1 MKKRM
6 TISLGWLLVLC
17 MLLSVCTAS
26 AQPIQNRQPWLYGA
40 EETDGDVILA
50 GHRGYHETAKENTV
64 AAFLAAAEAGFSWVE
79 LDIRVTGDGVMVLS
93 HNDEVNMYDH
103 GAPVHF
109 IFYHS
114 NYDDVKDYTWDEEG
128 KYPLATLP
136 EALEALKPL
145 DMTIIFDLKYGRR
158 EDAFQAAID
167 AGLEDRIYLSFG
179 STESAMSWA
188 DILKQHSTTG
198 VRLIPTDY
206 AGTKLLMET
215 LPNPI
220 IADVNA
226 KLVLRDDTHKLALS
240 NSLAANLPMMMS
252 GCDWNNQAVW
262 SVVPGGVMANDELNL
277 TVDQFREALTYDK
290 TAPCKLEAAVMQG
303 ELKIGEQVISGV
315 KSDRTDAAGYIY
327 VYSKDPTI
335 VTIRQQTFGN
345 DASFLAEGIAP
356 GTTEIRAFTGSGAF
370 VDIPV
375 TVLNQIADPTEGA

>member
-6 TISLGWLLVLC
+6 TISMGWLLVLC

-40 EETDGDVILA
+40 EETGDDVVIA
-50 GHRGYHETAKENTV
+50 AHRGYHETVQANTI
-64 AAFLAAAEAGFSWVE
+64 AAFQAAAEAGFPWVE
-79 LDIRVTGDGVMVLS
+79 LDIRATADGVMVLS

-103 GAPVHF
+103 GEPVHF
-109 IFYHS
+109 IFYYS
-114 NYDDVKDYTWDEEG
+114 NYNDVKDYTWDAEG
-128 KYPLATLP
+128 KYPLDTLP
-136 EALEALKPL
+136 EALEALKSL
-145 DMTIIFDLKYGRR
+145 DMTIIFDLKYGKR

-179 STESAMSWA
+179 STESAKGWA

-226 KLVLRDDTHKLALS
+226 KLALRDDTHRLALS

-252 GCDWNNQAVW
+252 GCDRNNQAVW

-290 TAPCKLEAAVMQG
+290 TAPCTLEAAVMQG

-375 TVLNQIADPTEGA
+375 TVLNQIAEPNEGA

>member
-1 MKKRM
+1 MKKRL

-40 EETDGDVILA
+40 EETEDDVVIA
-50 GHRGYHETAKENTV
+50 AHRGYHETVQANTI
-64 AAFLAAAEAGFSWVE
+64 AAFQAAAEAGFPWVE
-79 LDIRVTGDGVMVLS
+79 LDIRATADGVMVLS

-103 GAPVHF
+103 GEPVHF
-109 IFYHS
+109 IFYYS
-114 NYDDVKDYTWDEEG
+114 NYNDVKDYTWDAEG
-128 KYPLATLP
+128 KYPLDTLTG
-136 EALEALKPL
+136 ALEALKSL
-145 DMTIIFDLKYGRR
+145 DMTIIFDLKYGKR

-179 STESAMSWA
+179 STESAKGWA

-226 KLVLRDDTHKLALS
+226 KLALRDDTHRLALS

-252 GCDWNNQAVW
+252 GCDRNNQAVW

-277 TVDQFREALTYDK
+277 TIAQFREALTYDK

-356 GTTEIRAFTGSGAF
+356 GTTEIRAFTGTGAF

>member
-26 AQPIQNRQPWLYGA
+26 AQPIQNRQPWLYGT
-40 EETDGDVILA
+40 EETEDDVVIA
-50 GHRGYHETAKENTV
+50 AHRGYHETVQANTI
-64 AAFLAAAEAGFSWVE
+64 AAFQAAAEAGFPWVE
-79 LDIRVTGDGVMVLS
+79 LDIRATADGVMVLS

-103 GAPVHF
+103 GEPVHF
-109 IFYHS
+109 IFYYS
-114 NYDDVKDYTWDEEG
+114 NYNDVKDYTWDAEG
-128 KYPLATLP
+128 KYPLDTLP
-136 EALEALKPL
+136 EALEALKSL
-145 DMTIIFDLKYGRR
+145 DMTIIFDLKYGKR

-179 STESAMSWA
+179 STESAKGWA

-226 KLVLRDDTHKLALS
+226 KLALRDDTHRLALS

-252 GCDWNNQAVW
+252 GCDRNNQAVW

-290 TAPCKLEAAVMQG
+290 TASCTLEAAVMQG

-356 GTTEIRAFTGSGAF
+356 GTTEIRAFTGTGAF

-375 TVLNQIADPTEGA
+375 TVLNQIAEPTEGA

>member
-136 EALEALKPL
+136 EALEALKSL

-226 KLVLRDDTHKLALS
+226 KLVLRDDTHRLALS

-252 GCDWNNQAVW
+252 GCDRNNQAVW

-277 TVDQFREALTYDK
+277 TIAQFREALTYDK

-356 GTTEIRAFTGSGAF
+356 GTTEIRAFTGTGAF

-375 TVLNQIADPTEGA
+375 TVLNQIAEPTEGA